1 MKSNRTPQILITL
14 LLILFSLS
22 ILHADTSSEKE
33 ESSEKPACAVC
44 TANGNPMKVGNLDLW
59 SKHNGK
65 TYYFCNE
72 DCKAKFN
79 QNPEAYM
86 PPVLLRT
93 LPKFVLEDLK
103 GKEVTLEKYEGKV
116 MLLDF
121 WATWCKPCVEAIP
134 ELKKLHEELGKD
146 KKFVV
151 VGISVDVG
159 KDAKKKVKKF
169 HIPSN

>member
-22 ILHADTSSEKE
+22 VLHADTSSEKE

-44 TANGNPMKVGNLDLW
+44 TANGNPMKVRNLDLW

-86 PPVLLRT
+86 PPVLPRT

-103 GKEVTLEKYEGKV
+103 GKEVIPFGLP
-116 MLLDF
+116 D
-121 WATWCKPCVEAIP
+121 ATILSCLNGIQS
-134 ELKKLHEELGKD
+134 LYG
-146 KKFVV
+146 FSQS
-151 VGISVDVG
+151 VGE
-159 KDAKKKVKKF
+159 
-169 HIPSN
+169 